1 MLCSGDTYSNGS
13 TGGSATH
20 LHETAAIALTVA
32 QMPKHAH
39 REVFELSSGYVRPV
53 GAAAASSPFT
63 ETTSVTDG
71 TYKEPTDFLG
81 SASSGSSNPV
91 YPVIT
96 LTTGSGATH
105 SHGNTTSTST
115 LPPYLAV
122 TVWKR
127 VA

>member
-20 LHETAAIALTVA
+20 LHGTTAIALTEA
-32 QMPKHAH
+32 QIPKHTHNGLYWQAP
-39 REVFELSSGYVRPV
+39 ENMAYVM
-53 GAAAASSPFT
+53 T
-63 ETTSVTDG
+63 LNTG
-71 TYKEPTDFLG
+71 TYGYHLQWDGVGG
-81 SASSGSSNPV
+81 S
-91 YPVIT
+91 
-96 LTTGSGATH
+96 TTAGGGRNEKSIYTGYSGSGATH

>member
-20 LHETAAIALTVA
+20 LHGTTAIALTEA
-32 QMPKHAH
+32 QLPEH
-39 REVFELSSGYVRPV
+39 RHKQIFIGSDEVNDIYWGAGLQNSNKDAWGFGYR
-53 GAAAASSPFT
+53 T
-63 ETTSVTDG
+63 N
-71 TYKEPTDFLG
+71 
-81 SASSGSSNPV
+81 GSSINNIL
-91 YPVIT
+91 YT
-96 LTTGSGATH
+96 GYTGSGATH

>member
-20 LHETAAIALTVA
+20 LHGTTAIALTEA
-32 QMPKHAH
+32 QLPNHTHKGLFWYHPDDQSY
-39 REVFELSSGYVRPV
+39 LITLNNGTYGYKLTWSGM
-53 GAAAASSPFT
+53 GGS
-63 ETTSVTDG
+63 TTSGAGMNEVAMRVG
-71 TYKEPTDFLG
+71 
-81 SASSGSSNPV
+81 
-91 YPVIT
+91 
-96 LTTGSGATH
+96 TTGSGATH

>member
-1 MLCSGDTYSNGS
+1 
-13 TGGSATH
+13 
-20 LHETAAIALTVA
+20 
-32 QMPKHAH
+32 MPKHSH
-39 REVFELSSGYVRPV
+39 REVFELSSGYVRPLAA
-53 GAAAASSPFT
+53 GASGSYT
-63 ETTSVTDG
+63 ESTSVTDG

-81 SASSGSSNPV
+81 NASASSTNPV
-91 YPVIT
+91 YPIKT